1 MADEKDNKTSFSIP
15 APAAQPDS
23 LQISLHPDQPQE
35 PGISGKA
42 PGPAA
47 EAAITGQTPA
57 ENAAPPAGTPPPQ
70 QQMPQMMT
78 GMLRQDIE
86 LIRPGEHGDFAM
98 LFDPAADAYYKISK
112 RSLEIISRIDK
123 NYSLHDFL
131 NLLNNCGMQVTK
143 DEALQL
149 IAFLH
154 QNNLI
159 APEYGQMEKKYAQY
173 VKMKEETLFLRF
185 SSAYLFFKLPPIRPE
200 KFYNFIRP
208 AVSWMAS
215 KFFVLLLLIPA
226 VAGYILMLRDF
237 PTVRA
242 TFLDSLSWAGLA
254 KYFVAIL
261 VMKVVHEAAHSLAA
275 IHFNCRVR
283 GIGLGFMVFYP
294 RLFTDTTDSWRL
306 PRQQRLLIDAA
317 GIIIELLVGGIAAL
331 IWVYSP
337 PGMWKSTMFYI
348 FAVSTISTLF
358 VNGNPCIR
366 YDGYYIL
373 CDITNMENLM
383 TRSAEYVKQFWRWY
397 FLRLGASPKEERGGF
412 LLFFGIISFIY
423 RIFLYTSIII
433 IIYNQFVKAV
443 ALVALVLELYA
454 IFIYPMYKEIKT
466 IRALS
471 KKSAN
476 WARLYLFFF
485 LSIIIY
491 AVLFFPFAWNVD
503 LAGEV
508 VPVSQAQVTVM
519 EGGYLTHD
527 LPGKPLDYRKNQ
539 DIFTLESPFLD
550 FGIER
555 SERDISYLEMLHS
568 LQLLDLETLGDAKTT
583 KQKISTQKESLLEL
597 QRRKKDLHEKAPVAG
612 IYIPR
617 THGPVYQGM
626 FLPKGTLVGEIATRG
641 KMAYAYADDRDI
653 PKLKIGKRVRMHTKD
668 SLRDYYGTI
677 TAIDPVPAKLRN
689 SPLLQQ
695 YGGPLPVYID
705 EKNPGEY
712 TSVLPLYRIEI
723 QFEEEDPSI
732 QLGRTIQVEVIHT
745 ERLYDSL
752 KQYILSF
759 IRKEF

>member
-1 MADEKDNKTSFSIP
+1 MADDKENKTSFSIP
-15 APAAQPDS
+15 APTAQPDS
-23 LQISLHPDQPQE
+23 LRISLHPEQPQE
-35 PGISGKA
+35 PGISGTA
-42 PGPAA
+42 PAA
-47 EAAITGQTPA
+47 AADGQPVMTNQTPA
-57 ENAAPPAGTPPPQ
+57 ENAAAGTPPPQ
-70 QQMPQMMT
+70 PQMPQMMT
-78 GMLRQDIE
+78 GMLRHDIE

-98 LFDPAADAYYKISK
+98 LFDPASDAYYKISK

-123 NYSLHDFL
+123 NYPLWDFL

-143 DEALQL
+143 DELLQL

-173 VKMKEETLFLRF
+173 VKMKEDTLFLRF
-185 SSAYLFFKLPPIRPE
+185 SAAYLFFKLPPIRPE
-200 KFYNFIRP
+200 KFYKVIRP

-237 PTVRA
+237 PIVRA

-254 KYFVAIL
+254 KYFMAIL

-283 GIGLGFMVFYP
+283 GVGLGFMVFYP
-294 RLFTDTTDSWRL
+294 RLYTDTTDSWRL
-306 PRQQRLLIDAA
+306 PRKQRLLIDAA

-348 FAVSTISTLF
+348 FAVSTISTIF

-383 TRSAEYVKQFWRWY
+383 TRSTEYVKQFWRWY
-397 FLRLGASPKEERGGF
+397 FLRLGSSPKEERGGF

-443 ALVALVLELYA
+443 ALVALVLELYS

-476 WARLYLFFF
+476 KARLYLFLF
-485 LSIIIY
+485 LCIVTS
-491 AVLFFPFAWNVD
+491 AVLFFPLSWNVD

-508 VPVSQAQVTVM
+508 VPVSQFQVTVM
-519 EGGYLTHD
+519 EGGYLTND
-527 LPGKPLDYRKNQ
+527 LPKKPAVYQKEQ
-539 DIFTLESPFLD
+539 KIFTLESPFLD
-550 FGIER
+550 FGIDR
-555 SERDISYLEMLHS
+555 SMRDISYLETLHS
-568 LQLLDLETLGDAKTT
+568 LQLLDLQTLGDAKTT
-583 KQKISTQKESLLEL
+583 KQKIHTQQENLMEL
-597 QRRKKDLHEKAPVAG
+597 QRRKADLHEKSAATG
-612 IYIPR
+612 IYIPK
-617 THGPVYQGM
+617 TNGPVYSGM
-626 FLPKGTLVGEIATRG
+626 FLPKGTLVGEIATQQ
-641 KMAYAYADDRDI
+641 KMVYAYADDRDI
-653 PKLKIGKRVRMHTKD
+653 PKLKNGDRVRMHCKD
-668 SLRDYYGTI
+668 SLRDLYGTI

-705 EKNPGEY
+705 EKNPGEF

-723 QFEEEDPSI
+723 KFEEENPPI
-732 QLGRTIQVEVIHT
+732 QMGRNLKVEVLHT

-752 KQYILSF
+752 KQYILSV

>member
-1 MADEKDNKTSFSIP
+1 MTDDKDNKTSFSIP
-15 APAAQPDS
+15 APTAQPDS
-23 LQISLHPDQPQE
+23 LQISLHPEQPQE
-35 PGISGKA
+35 PGISGTA
-42 PGPAA
+42 PAA
-47 EAAITGQTPA
+47 ADQPPVTNQAPA
-57 ENAAPPAGTPPPQ
+57 ENSAPPAGAQPPP
-70 QQMPQMMT
+70 QMPQMMT

-123 NYSLHDFL
+123 NYALLDFL

-143 DEALQL
+143 DEVLQL

-173 VKMKEETLFLRF
+173 VKMKEDTLFLRF

-215 KFFVLLLLIPA
+215 KFFVMLLLIPA

-242 TFLDSLSWAGLA
+242 TFMDSLSWAGLA
-254 KYFVAIL
+254 KYFMAIL
-261 VMKVVHEAAHSLAA
+261 IMKVVHEAAHSLAA

-306 PRQQRLLIDAA
+306 PRKQRLLIDAA

-348 FAVSTISTLF
+348 FAVSTISTIF

-397 FLRLGASPKEERGGF
+397 FLRLGSSPKEERGGF

-423 RIFLYTSIII
+423 RIFLYTSIIL

-454 IFIYPMYKEIKT
+454 IFFYPMYKEIKT

-476 WARLYLFFF
+476 WARLYLFLF
-485 LSIIIY
+485 LSIVTY
-491 AVLFFPFAWNVD
+491 AVLFFPLSWNVD
-503 LAGEV
+503 LSGEV
-508 VPVSQAQVTVM
+508 VPVSQLQVTVM
-519 EGGYLTHD
+519 EGGYLTND
-527 LPGKPLDYRKNQ
+527 LPGKPVMYTKDQNVFQ
-539 DIFTLESPFLD
+539 LESPFLD

-555 SERDISYLEMLHS
+555 SERDISYMKTLLN
-568 LQLLDLETLGDAKTT
+568 LQQLDRETLGPAMIT
-583 KQKISTQKESLLEL
+583 KQKIQTQQESLMEL
-597 QRRKKDLHEKAPVAG
+597 LRRKTDLKTDALAEG
-612 IYIPR
+612 IYVPR
-617 THGPVYQGM
+617 TRGPVYNGM
-626 FLPKGTLVGEIATRG
+626 FLPKGTLVGEILSTQ
-641 KMAYAYADDRDI
+641 KMVYAYADDRDI
-653 PKLKIGKRVRMHTKD
+653 PKLKIGERVKMHTND
-668 SLRDYYGTI
+668 SLVDLYGTI
-677 TAIDPVPAKLRN
+677 TTIDPVPAKLRN

-705 EKNPGEY
+705 EQNPGEF
-712 TSVLPLYRIEI
+712 TSVLPLYRLEI
-723 QFEEEDPSI
+723 RFDEENPPV
-732 QLGRTIQVEVIHT
+732 QLGRNLKVEVLHT